1 MARTGLSG
9 RLERRP
15 QGGVEPARTCPA
27 LRWKISRRVV
37 VGIECRAAATPPI
50 RTPRRDELSRP
61 GPRAGADHTGP
72 EAASRRTGY
81 TKPQPRPSGGGGN
94 WAEAASAA
102 TRAGRRLRRRLMS
115 LQEKMRQ
122 MRHLT
127 IGQQVDELND
137 ALRGHYGYYGIAGN
151 FRALQKVYRHVERY
165 WCGMLRSRCWAGRRL
180 TWTDFNQLK
189 EKIPLLR
196 PKLRLP

>member
-1 MARTGLSG
+1 MRTEKS
-9 RLERRP
+9 
-15 QGGVEPARTCPA
+15 
-27 LRWKISRRVV
+27 
-37 VGIECRAAATPPI
+37 
-50 RTPRRDELSRP
+50 
-61 GPRAGADHTGP
+61 
-72 EAASRRTGY
+72 
-81 TKPQPRPSGGGGN
+81 
-94 WAEAASAA
+94 
-102 TRAGRRLRRRLMS
+102 RLRRSLMS

-127 IGQQVDELND
+127 VGQQVDELND

-165 WCGMLRSRCWAGRRL
+165 WCGMLRSRSWAARRL

-196 PKLRLP
+196 PKLRLPYKALQALAVL

>member
-1 MARTGLSG
+1 MRTEKS
-9 RLERRP
+9 
-15 QGGVEPARTCPA
+15 
-27 LRWKISRRVV
+27 
-37 VGIECRAAATPPI
+37 
-50 RTPRRDELSRP
+50 
-61 GPRAGADHTGP
+61 
-72 EAASRRTGY
+72 
-81 TKPQPRPSGGGGN
+81 
-94 WAEAASAA
+94 
-102 TRAGRRLRRRLMS
+102 RLRRSLMS

-165 WCGMLRSRCWAGRRL
+165 WCGRLRSRSWAARRL

-196 PKLRLP
+196 PKLRLPLQGAAGSRNAVNQRPKSVVQQICTLRSVGVGVGDHPGLFNAQYMTRIARIGTGCRRRRCDGVRLLCERH

>member
-1 MARTGLSG
+1 VHCRTEQEAQVLVADLQARLAECGLEMHPTKTKIVYCKDSNRKGNYPNVSFDFLGYCFRPRRAENARTYFLGFTLYCTRNRKG
-9 RLERRP
+9 NFKV
-15 QGGVEPARTCPA
+15 GMRTE
-27 LRWKISRRVV
+27 KS
-37 VGIECRAAATPPI
+37 
-50 RTPRRDELSRP
+50 
-61 GPRAGADHTGP
+61 
-72 EAASRRTGY
+72 
-81 TKPQPRPSGGGGN
+81 
-94 WAEAASAA
+94 
-102 TRAGRRLRRRLMS
+102 RLRRSLMS

-165 WCGMLRSRCWAGRRL
+165 WCGMLRSRSWAARRL

-196 PKLRLP
+196 PKLRLPFKALQALAVL

>member
-1 MARTGLSG
+1 VRYIDDFVVCFQYREDALRLEDALRN
-9 RLERRP
+9 RLERFGLTLEP
-15 QGGVEPARTCPA
+15 TKTKLVEFGRFAQRH
-27 LRWKISRRVV
+27 
-37 VGIECRAAATPPI
+37 
-50 RTPRRDELSRP
+50 
-61 GPRAGADHTGP
+61 AG
-72 EAASRRTGY
+72 
-81 TKPQPRPSGGGGN
+81 QPRQKAPGN
-94 WAEAASAA
+94 HLLLELHALLHAQPEGQLQVGVRTEKS
-102 TRAGRRLRRRLMS
+102 RLRRSLMS

-127 IGQQVDELND
+127 IRQRVDELKD

-165 WCGMLRSRCWAGRRL
+165 WCGMLRSRSWAARRL

-196 PKLRLP
+196 PKLRLPYKALQALAVL

>member
-1 MARTGLSG
+1 
-9 RLERRP
+9 
-15 QGGVEPARTCPA
+15 
-27 LRWKISRRVV
+27 
-37 VGIECRAAATPPI
+37 
-50 RTPRRDELSRP
+50 
-61 GPRAGADHTGP
+61 
-72 EAASRRTGY
+72 
-81 TKPQPRPSGGGGN
+81 
-94 WAEAASAA
+94 
-102 TRAGRRLRRRLMS
+102 MS

-127 IGQQVDELND
+127 VGQQVDELND

-165 WCGMLRSRCWAGRRL
+165 WCGMLRSRSWAARRL

-196 PKLRLP
+196 PKLRLPYKALQALAVL